1 MPSRVEVLQPRKVT
15 IGLCLL
21 QEIVQLLFLKLTR
34 VLEVVT
40 QRTHIQIPSLVPH
53 KPPWINIG
61 VCVWGGVSGKDA
73 WLMLCPQ
80 LQSDED
86 IRHQEVYV

>member
-40 QRTHIQIPSLVPH
+40 QRT
-53 KPPWINIG
+53 PWINIG
-61 VCVWGGVSGKDA
+61 VCVWGGGVWERCLADA
-73 WLMLCPQ
+73 LPPTPV
-80 LQSDED
+80 
-86 IRHQEVYV
+86 R

>member
-40 QRTHIQIPSLVPH
+40 QRTHTQIPSLVPH

-61 VCVWGGVSGKDA
+61 VCVWGGGVWERCLADA
-73 WLMLCPQ
+73 LPPTPV
-80 LQSDED
+80 
-86 IRHQEVYV
+86 R